1 MASFES
7 FMKDVLPYVPGCP
20 DTVVEN
26 ALRSSSIELCEKA
39 AVYTKELD
47 PISTVAGIFEYEF
60 GQPAGTK
67 VDKIIWAI
75 YNGKDLEAITP
86 RGLESRKPKWRE
98 SSNLA
103 TPEYFMQQSPDLFW
117 VVPIPDTNL
126 TNGVILNVSLKPS
139 RSSNNI
145 ATEIADDYR
154 DGIIFGALYRLLRMP
169 ARDWTDPNAARDYA
183 GLFASTV
190 QEAEIKAR
198 RADIGV
204 GRTVKYS
211 GVGVSASR
219 RYRRYGSEKG

>member
-39 AVYTKELD
+39 GVYTKELD
-47 PISTVAGIFEYEF
+47 PISTVSGIYEYEF

-98 SSNLA
+98 TSNLA
-103 TPEYFMQQSPDLFW
+103 TPEYFIQQSPDLFW

-126 TNGVILNVSLKPS
+126 TNGIILNVSLKPS
-139 RSSNNI
+139 SFYFSFLNCI
-145 ATEIADDYR
+145 
-154 DGIIFGALYRLLRMP
+154 
-169 ARDWTDPNAARDYA
+169 
-183 GLFASTV
+183 S
-190 QEAEIKAR
+190 K
-198 RADIGV
+198 
-204 GRTVKYS
+204 
-211 GVGVSASR
+211 
-219 RYRRYGSEKG
+219 

>member
-47 PISTVAGIFEYEF
+47 PISTVAGIYEYEF
-60 GQPAGTK
+60 GQPTGTK
-67 VDKIIWAI
+67 VDKVIWGI
-75 YNGKDLEAITP
+75 YDGKDLEAITP
-86 RGLESRKPKWRE
+86 RALESRKPKWRD
-98 SSNLA
+98 SSNTG
-103 TPEYFMQQSPDLFW
+103 TPEYFLQQSPDLFW
-117 VVPIPDTNL
+117 LVPVPDTSL
-126 TNGVILNVSLKPS
+126 TNGIILNVSLKPS

-204 GRTVKYS
+204 GRKVKYA
-211 GVGVSASR
+211 GVGVAPTR

>member
-47 PISTVAGIFEYEF
+47 PISTVAGIYEYEF
-60 GQPAGTK
+60 NQPAGTK
-67 VDKIIWAI
+67 VDKIIWVM
-75 YNGKDLEAITP
+75 YDGKDLEAVTP
-86 RGLESRKPKWRE
+86 RGLESRKPKWRDANNT
-98 SSNLA
+98 S
-103 TPEYFMQQSPDLFW
+103 TPEYFIQQSPDLFW
-117 VVPIPDTNL
+117 LVPVPDT
-126 TNGVILNVSLKPS
+126 TKSGGIIMNVSLKPS

-169 ARDWTDPNAARDYA
+169 SRDWSDPQAAVDYA
-183 GLFASTV
+183 GLFAQTV
-190 QEAEIKAR
+190 QDAEIKAR

-204 GRTVKYS
+204 GRKVVYS
-211 GVGVSASR
+211 GVGLPPTR

>member
-47 PISTVAGIFEYEF
+47 PISTVAGIYEYEF
-60 GQPAGTK
+60 NQPAGTK

-75 YNGKDLEAITP
+75 YNGEDLEAITP
-86 RGLESRKPKWRE
+86 RGLEGQNPKWRD
-98 SSNLA
+98 NQA
-103 TPEYFMQQSPDLFW
+103 TPKHFIQQSPDLFW
-117 VVPIPDTNL
+117 LVPIPDTTL
-126 TNGVILNVSLKPS
+126 AGGIVMNVSLKPS

-145 ATEIADDYR
+145 ATEVADDYR
-154 DGIIFGALYRLLRMP
+154 DGIVFGALYRLLRMP
-169 ARDWTDPNAARDYA
+169 ARDWSDPIAASDYA
-183 GLFASTV
+183 GLFRETV
-190 QEAEIKAR
+190 QAAEVKAR

-204 GRTVKYS
+204 GRKVVYS
-211 GVGVSASR
+211 GVGVAPTR

>member
-26 ALRSSSIELCEKA
+26 ALRSSTIELCEKA

-47 PISTVAGIFEYEF
+47 AISTVSGIYEYEF
-60 GQPAGTK
+60 NQPAGTK
-67 VDKIIWAI
+67 VDKILWAM
-75 YNGKDLEAITP
+75 YDGKDLEAITP
-86 RGLESRKPKWRE
+86 RGLAAQRPKWRDGT
-98 SSNLA
+98 NNA
-103 TPEYFMQQSPDLFW
+103 TPEHFLQISPELFW
-117 VVPIPDTNL
+117 LIPIPDT
-126 TNGVILNVSLKPS
+126 TKTDGIIMNVSLKPS

-145 ATEIADDYR
+145 LTQVADDYR

-169 ARDWTDPNAARDYA
+169 ARDWSDPMAAADYA
-183 GLFASTV
+183 GLFRQTV
-190 QEAEIKAR
+190 QDAEIKAR

-204 GRTVKYS
+204 GRKVVYS
-211 GVGVSASR
+211 GVGVPPVR

>member
-47 PISTVAGIFEYEF
+47 PITTVAGIHEYEF
-60 GQPAGTK
+60 GQPTGTK
-67 VDKIIWAI
+67 VDKIIWGI
-75 YNGKDLEAITP
+75 YNGRDLEAITP
-86 RGLESRKPKWRE
+86 RMLESRKPKWRE
-98 SSNLA
+98 SNNTS
-103 TPEYFMQQSPDLFW
+103 TPEYFLQQSPDLFW
-117 VVPIPDTNL
+117 LIPVPDT
-126 TNGVILNVSLKPS
+126 TKASGIIMNVSLKPS
-139 RSSNNI
+139 RTSNNI
-145 ATEIADDYR
+145 LTEIADDYR

-169 ARDWTDPNAARDYA
+169 SRDWSDPQAAVDYA
-183 GLFASTV
+183 GLFAQTV
-190 QEAEIKAR
+190 QDAEIKAR

-204 GRTVKYS
+204 GRKVIYS
-211 GVGVSASR
+211 GVGVPPSR

>member
-39 AVYTKELD
+39 SVYTKELD
-47 PISTVAGIFEYEF
+47 PISTVAGIYEYGF
-60 GQPAGTK
+60 DQPVGTR

-75 YNGKDLEAITP
+75 YDGKDLEAITP
-86 RGLESRKPKWRE
+86 RILENRKPKWRD
-98 SSNLA
+98 SNSKS
-103 TPEYFMQQSPDLFW
+103 TPQYFLQQSPELFW
-117 VVPIPDTNL
+117 LIPIPDT
-126 TNGVILNVSLKPS
+126 TKSGGIIMNVSLKPS

-145 ATEIADDYR
+145 LTQVADDYR

-169 ARDWTDPNAARDYA
+169 ARDWSDPQAAADYS
-183 GLFASTV
+183 GLFRQTV
-190 QEAEIKAR
+190 EDAEIKAR

-204 GRTVKYS
+204 GRKVTYS
-211 GVGVSASR
+211 GVGVPPTR

>member
-47 PISTVAGIFEYEF
+47 PISTVAGTYEYEF
-60 GQPAGTK
+60 NQPAGTK
-67 VDKIIWAI
+67 VDKIIWAM
-75 YNGKDLEAITP
+75 YDGKDLEAISP
-86 RGLESRKPKWRE
+86 RGLAAQKPKWRD
-98 SSNLA
+98 SNNTS
-103 TPEYFMQQSPDLFW
+103 TPEHFVQQSPDLFW
-117 VVPIPDTNL
+117 LVPVPDT
-126 TNGVILNVSLKPS
+126 TKTDGIIMNVSLKPS

-154 DGIIFGALYRLLRMP
+154 DGIVYGALYRLLRMP
-169 ARDWTDPNAARDYA
+169 ARDWTDPMAAGDYA
-183 GLFASTV
+183 GMFRQTV
-190 QEAEIKAR
+190 EEAEIKAR
-198 RADIGV
+198 RADVGIGRKV
-204 GRTVKYS
+204 VYS
-211 GVGVSASR
+211 GVGVPPVR